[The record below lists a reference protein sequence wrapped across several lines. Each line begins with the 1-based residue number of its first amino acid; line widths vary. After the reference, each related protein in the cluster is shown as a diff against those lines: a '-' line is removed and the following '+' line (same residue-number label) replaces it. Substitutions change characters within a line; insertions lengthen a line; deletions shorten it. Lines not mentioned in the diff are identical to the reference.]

1 MTSRAKILSLLNELL
16 PRMRNH
22 RNNFLEIYRELVV
35 HKLKMGDDVP
45 RALNAVSLL
54 KANCHLFWDNPDETI
69 GADRETRTE
78 INIDTCFDIRSTD
91 VETLVDKVIIPSL
104 E

>member
-1 MTSRAKILSLLNELL
+1 MTARVEILSLLNELL
-16 PRMRNH
+16 PKMINH
-22 RNNFLEIYRELVV
+22 RNNFLEIYRELIVY
-35 HKLKMGDDVP
+35 KLNMDDDSQRSL
-45 RALNAVSLL
+45 RAVRLL
-54 KANCHLFWDNPDETI
+54 KANRHLFWDNPDETI

-78 INIDTCFDIRSTD
+78 INVNICFDIRPTD

>member
-1 MTSRAKILSLLNELL
+1 MTARAEILSLLNELL
-16 PRMRNH
+16 PKMRNH

-35 HKLKMGDDVP
+35 YKLNMGDDSP
-45 RALNAVSLL
+45 RALRAVRLL
-54 KANCHLFWDNPDETI
+54 KANRHLFWDNPDEEIETN
-69 GADRETRTE
+69 RETRTGYNV
-78 INIDTCFDIRSTD
+78 NICFDIRPTD